1 MNILPFVST
10 WVHIRVLVRVAH
22 LFSFLCRVCLFCC
35 CFFLR
40 RVFRVPNVASVS
52 GLSSSCV
59 SCAQCCQCL
68 GVVFVVCLVCP
79 MLPVSRG
86 CPFLIGAG
94 SVYPFESPEFI
105 PPVVSEVFLL
115 SNYMFLAP
123 CCVVMFAIM
132 LGSPMHTYM
141 CNMFFVFIYV
151 YWLYTR
157 YSYQKI
163 CRLKVTRRNCIP

>member
-1 MNILPFVST
+1 VSSKK
-10 WVHIRVLVRVAH
+10 HEH
-22 LFSFLCRVCLFCC
+22 LTLREYLGSHPCFGPRCSSFQFPVSCVSFLLLF
-35 CFFLR
+35 F
-40 RVFRVPNVASVS
+40 
-52 GLSSSCV
+52 SSSCV